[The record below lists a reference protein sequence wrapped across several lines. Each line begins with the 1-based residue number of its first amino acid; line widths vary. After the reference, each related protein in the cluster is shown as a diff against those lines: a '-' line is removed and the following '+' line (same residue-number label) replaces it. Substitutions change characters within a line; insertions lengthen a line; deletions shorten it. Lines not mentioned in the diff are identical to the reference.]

1 MLFEIKWIY
10 NIFMADKENL
20 IEFTEEERNIIRYCV
35 EFEIERKKKEFD
47 ETCVEILTPI
57 FNKLMKYR
65 ERELADGTNRES
77 IFI

>member
-1 MLFEIKWIY
+1 
-10 NIFMADKENL
+10 MADKENL

-35 EFEIERKKKEFD
+35 EFEIERKKEALD

-57 FNKLMKYR
+57 LIKLNKYR